1 MKLAPT
7 AVVAQWIDEPGLRGF
22 MLQANGELVELT
34 RASRGSIWSP
44 PKTVGSLQGCLESF
58 EQLLTELAP

>member
-1 MKLAPT
+1 
-7 AVVAQWIDEPGLRGF
+7 
-22 MLQANGELVELT
+22 MLVDPEELIELT